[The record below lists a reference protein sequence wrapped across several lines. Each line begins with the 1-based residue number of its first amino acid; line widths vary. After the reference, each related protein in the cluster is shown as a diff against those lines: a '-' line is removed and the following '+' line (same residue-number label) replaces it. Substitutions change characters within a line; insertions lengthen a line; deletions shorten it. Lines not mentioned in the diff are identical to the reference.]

1 MTPAQTAAFEAGSGV
16 SPDTLTTGI
25 AGVVLVL
32 VLLWVAWLV
41 LGSFRA
47 WQTGQRSLFE
57 LASTAIRGSIV
68 LLVLGFYL
76 H

>member
-1 MTPAQTAAFEAGSGV
+1 MTPAQTAAFESGSGV
-16 SPDTLTTGI
+16 SPDTLTTAI
-25 AGVVLVL
+25 AGVILVL
-32 VLLWVAWLV
+32 ALLWVAWLM

-47 WQTGQRSLFE
+47 WQTGQGSLFA